1 MRPSLQS
8 VAEVRPEAALLAPYW
23 GKAHGKHEKGSC
35 YLSRHSIAARVEEV
49 GTQVT
54 EHVLT
59 QLDDGIECLHEN
71 IRQHQEP

>member
-1 MRPSLQS
+1 M
-8 VAEVRPEAALLAPYW
+8 AEVQPEATLLAPYR
-23 GKAHGKHEKGSC
+23 GKTHGKHEKGSC
-35 YLSRHSIAARVEEV
+35 YLSRHSIAAHIEEM
-49 GTQVT
+49 GIQVT